1 MSKRTKAP
9 LSATLDLEADR
20 YKRLA
25 ETTALSALHKSA
37 DGRTINDLDAR
48 MIRDHEMR
56 AETFRTCAKLAFEAG
71 L

>member
-1 MSKRTKAP
+1 MTPKA
-9 LSATLDLEADR
+9 LTSRLNAEADR

-56 AETFRTCAKLAFEAG
+56 AETFRTCAKLAAG
-71 L
+71 N